1 MRARG
6 HIQLMLTAGRK
17 WLRKIYFEKIV
28 AKTAFGK
35 GNVIFPM
42 PFEKSMSETSVA
54 CTIKVL
60 RL

>member
-35 GNVIFPM
+35 EMLFSQCYL
-42 PFEKSMSETSVA
+42 KKA
-54 CTIKVL
+54 CLKHQWPVL
-60 RL
+60 